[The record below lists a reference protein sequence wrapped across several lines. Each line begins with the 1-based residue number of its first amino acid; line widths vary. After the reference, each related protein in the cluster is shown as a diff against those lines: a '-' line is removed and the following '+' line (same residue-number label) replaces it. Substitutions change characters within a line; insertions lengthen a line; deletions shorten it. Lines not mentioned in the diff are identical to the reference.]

1 MNFPL
6 TNLCTYRI
14 GGNATRFAIPDTIAE
29 LQEVIVQSESAREP
43 WFVLGVGSN
52 VLFSDDGF
60 DGLVIKLGK
69 GFKQL
74 VFDDEAQIITVGAA
88 VLLPQF
94 ASACARWGLSGFEC
108 LYDIPG
114 TIGAAVR
121 INAGTTR
128 EGEIRNLFMSARIL
142 DHQGDIRTLKADEM
156 EFGYRSSILMH
167 NRWIVLDAC
176 FRYGP
181 KKSGEEILESMR
193 ANRKARKAKQPVNPR
208 NCGSVFKAA
217 EKPAGWYIEQCGLKG
232 HRIGNAMIAT
242 EHANWIVNLG
252 NAKAADVK
260 ALIKLAQKSVYEK
273 FGIMLQREV
282 EYVPEDMLRS
292 GSRDG

>member
-1 MNFPL
+1 MKSL
-6 TNLCTYRI
+6 SSLCTFRI
-14 GGNATRFAIPDTIAE
+14 GGNATRFATPDTIAE
-29 LQEVIVQSESAREP
+29 LRVVLIQCESAQEP
-43 WFVLGVGSN
+43 WFVLGIGSN

-69 GFKQL
+69 GFKQI

-94 ASACARWGLSGFEC
+94 ARVCARRGLSGFEC

-121 INAGTTR
+121 INAGTTK
-128 EGEIRNLFMSARIL
+128 EGEIKNHFVSARIM
-142 DHQGDIRTLKADEM
+142 DRQGQIRTLSADEM
-156 EFGYRSSILMH
+156 KFGYRSSILMRH
-167 NRWIVLDAC
+167 RWIVLDAC

-181 KKSGEEILESMR
+181 KKPSEDIVETMR
-193 ANRKARKAKQPVNPR
+193 ASRKARKAKQPVNPR

-217 EKPAGWYIEQCGLKG
+217 EKPAGWYIDQCGLKG
-232 HRIGNAMIAT
+232 YRIGDAMIAT

-252 NAKAADVK
+252 NAKATDVK
-260 ALIKLAQKSVYEK
+260 ALIELAQEKVYEQ
-273 FGIMLQREV
+273 FGVMLQREV
-282 EYVPEDMLRS
+282 EYVPEDILRNS
-292 GSRDG
+292 GRDE